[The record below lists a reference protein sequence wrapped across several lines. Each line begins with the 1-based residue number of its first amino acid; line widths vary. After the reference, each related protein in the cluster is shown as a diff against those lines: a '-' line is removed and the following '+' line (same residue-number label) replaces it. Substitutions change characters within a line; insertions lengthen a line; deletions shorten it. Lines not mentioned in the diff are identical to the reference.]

1 MLRKWSQITMPA
13 PKIIPIRIQ
22 MQTIESKTNKKE
34 FPIAQNVGPAYLHD
48 GERFLIEMRVAE

>member
-1 MLRKWSQITMPA
+1 MPA

-34 FPIAQNVGPAYLHD
+34 FLIAQNVGPAYLHD